1 MQLFKTTV
9 STFLNLKIKPTQHDS
24 CLSYIMT
31 GAQLLSLEPRYE
43 HPTFQCN
50 INPKTVEAMVIDY
63 KNHSQFFYIKNR
75 IIFSVLAYTN
85 KVQLMDGQHR
95 IEMIKKLGDELNTHH
110 SFEVIFYNIKNDADH
125 LLLFNELNYD
135 SHKNKAFVS
144 QGVSSA
150 NLIYHV
156 GEQLK
161 EKYHFSTKR
170 EYNETDRLYT
180 IKAFMDKIMPYL
192 LTFSDAKDVMVDIDS
207 KLSLFKNKIQFECY
221 KEEQVCYPDSMMA
234 ITRVNFPEFLL
245 HGSAPNV
252 IPMNKRTSMNA
263 NLKKQVWEKEYG
275 IAEIGKCPISTCTTV
290 LSKVGDSGWHGGHIL
305 SRFNGGKT
313 VLDNLR
319 PICATCNSRMRE
331 MNWV

>member
-1 MQLFKTTV
+1 MQPFKARV
-9 STFLNLKIKPTQHDS
+9 SEFLNLKVKLTQHDS
-24 CLSYIMT
+24 CLTCIMS
-31 GAQLLSLEPRYE
+31 GPQLLSLESKYE

-50 INPKTVEAMVIDY
+50 INRKTVDAMVEDY
-63 KNHSQFFYIKNR
+63 ITNPTFFPLKNR
-75 IIFSVLAYTN
+75 ITFSVSPYLN

-95 IEMIKKLGDELNTHH
+95 IEMLKQLGDKLSPHH
-110 SFEVIFYNIKNDADH
+110 SFEVFMYNVKNDAEH
-125 LLLFNELNYD
+125 LLLFNQLNYD
-135 SHKNKAFVS
+135 SHKNNAFVS

-180 IKAFMDKIMPYL
+180 INAFMAKLMPYIT
-192 LTFSDAKDVMVDIDS
+192 TFSNVNEVMADIDS

-221 KEEQVCYPDSMMA
+221 KEEQVCYPDSMLA
-234 ITRVNFPEFLL
+234 ITRVNFPEHLL
-245 HGSAPNV
+245 HGSVPDV
-252 IPMNKRTSMNA
+252 IPMNKRKSMNA

-275 IAEIGKCPISTCTTV
+275 NAESGKCPISTCTTII
-290 LSKVGDSGWHGGHIL
+290 SKIGDSGWQGGHII

-313 VLDNLR
+313 ILDNLR
-319 PICATCNSRMRE
+319 PICATCNIRMRE
-331 MNWV
+331 MNWI